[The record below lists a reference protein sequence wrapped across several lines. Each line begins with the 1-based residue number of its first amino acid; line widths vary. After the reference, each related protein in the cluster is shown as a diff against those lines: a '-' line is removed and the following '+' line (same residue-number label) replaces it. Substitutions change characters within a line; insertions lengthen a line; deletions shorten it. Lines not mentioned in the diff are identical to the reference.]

1 MHIEIYKPHYIC
13 YIFKVYYKICTAY
26 GFDIIRQISHKKQ
39 LILQNLFDLFFIFDK
54 IKVSFKKICENNKEK
69 GVIMDYKKLNI
80 NVKPEKI
87 IPFHKS
93 VYYVPINSEVDIFT
107 ETQEIIFNLSI
118 GKSVEI
124 CFDESMNSYLSNRIL
139 DFMCGVLYAYNGSI
153 KKTSENSFIFSP
165 FKVNPELEN
174 NKSVDL

>member
-1 MHIEIYKPHYIC
+1 MEC
-13 YIFKVYYKICTAY
+13 
-26 GFDIIRQISHKKQ
+26 
-39 LILQNLFDLFFIFDK
+39 
-54 IKVSFKKICENNKEK
+54 
-69 GVIMDYKKLNI
+69 KKLNI
-80 NVKPEKI
+80 NIKSENIV
-87 IPFHKS
+87 PFRNS
-93 VYYVPINSEVDIFT
+93 AYYVPVNSEIDIFT

-153 KKTSENSFIFSP
+153 AKTSENSFIFSP

>member
-1 MHIEIYKPHYIC
+1 MEC
-13 YIFKVYYKICTAY
+13 
-26 GFDIIRQISHKKQ
+26 
-39 LILQNLFDLFFIFDK
+39 
-54 IKVSFKKICENNKEK
+54 
-69 GVIMDYKKLNI
+69 KKLNI
-80 NVKPEKI
+80 NIKSENIV
-87 IPFHKS
+87 PFRNS
-93 VYYVPINSEVDIFT
+93 AYYVPVNSEIDIFT

-153 KKTSENSFIFSP
+153 TKTSENSFIFSP

>member
-1 MHIEIYKPHYIC
+1 
-13 YIFKVYYKICTAY
+13 
-26 GFDIIRQISHKKQ
+26 
-39 LILQNLFDLFFIFDK
+39 
-54 IKVSFKKICENNKEK
+54 
-69 GVIMDYKKLNI
+69 MDYKKLNI

-87 IPFHKS
+87 IHFHKS

-153 KKTSENSFIFSP
+153 TKTSENSFIFSP